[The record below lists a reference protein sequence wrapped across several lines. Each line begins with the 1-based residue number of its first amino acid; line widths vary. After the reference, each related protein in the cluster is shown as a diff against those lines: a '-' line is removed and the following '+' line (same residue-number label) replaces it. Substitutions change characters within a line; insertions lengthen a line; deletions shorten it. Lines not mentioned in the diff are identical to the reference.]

1 MEVVQEIRFV
11 NSEVTKDVKFR
22 EFSDEICLRCRMTID
37 EDLMVRT
44 IRNSVKTSK
53 FRSVRKCM
61 KRSNETV
68 L

>member
-22 EFSDEICLRCRMTID
+22 EFSDEICRMTID